1 MLDDVW
7 TGALEEEGGAREVV
21 VLSVVVVVSAGGL
34 WGCED
39 GVVSPELD
47 GLASMSLERGMRKKK
62 RTYDQ
67 ELASADWGEC
77 SSQVK

>member
-1 MLDDVW
+1 VVEGTLREEVETTREDVVGWVVEGAGVLDDVW
-7 TGALEEEGGAREVV
+7 TGALEEEGAREVV

-47 GLASMSLERGMRKKK
+47 GLGSGAGV
-62 RTYDQ
+62 
-67 ELASADWGEC
+67 C
-77 SSQVK
+77 

>member
-1 MLDDVW
+1 VVEALREEVETTREDVVVWVVEGAGVLDDVW

-47 GLASMSLERGMRKKK
+47 GLGSGAGV
-62 RTYDQ
+62 
-67 ELASADWGEC
+67 C
-77 SSQVK
+77 

>member
-62 RTYDQ
+62 RGLTIRSWR
-67 ELASADWGEC
+67 LLTGGSARAR
-77 SSQVK
+77 